1 MNPIIVLIKKEL
13 KIEFRSLQGIVAS
26 CMLSFMILMS
36 FKFSIVTNSLI
47 TGSGILWASI
57 LLTGLGLITHI
68 STREVERGTLD
79 ILKLSPISRYQ
90 LFLGRMFGSLALLWV
105 LSSIIFILYIVIF
118 ENQFDN
124 DLFLA
129 YFVVLVGC
137 IGLSAVGTLA
147 ASTATPLHGGW
158 MITSLFAIPILL
170 FTVIEAAIRCTDSL
184 ISGSSDF
191 ELAFMLL
198 VLYNAVFVFGGAW
211 LTEISD

>member
-1 MNPIIVLIKKEL
+1 MNPIIILIKKEL
-13 KIEFRSLQGIVAS
+13 KVELRSLQGIVAS
-26 CMLSFMILMS
+26 SMLSFMILMS

-68 STREVERGTLD
+68 STREIERGTLD
-79 ILKLSPISRYQ
+79 LLKLSPISRYQ

-105 LSSIIFILYIVIF
+105 LSSIIFILYIIIF
-118 ENQFDN
+118 ENQFGN

-137 IGLSAVGTLA
+137 IGISAVGTLA
-147 ASTATPLHGGW
+147 ANTATPLHGGW

-184 ISGSSDF
+184 ISASSDF

-198 VLYNAVFVFGGAW
+198 ILYNTVFAFGGAW

>member
-1 MNPIIVLIKKEL
+1 MNPIVVLIKKEL
-13 KIEFRSLQGIVAS
+13 KVELRSLQGIVAS
-26 CMLSFMILMS
+26 SMLSFMILMS

-79 ILKLSPISRYQ
+79 LLKLSPISRYQ

-118 ENQFDN
+118 ENQFGN

-191 ELAFMLL
+191 ELAFILL
-198 VLYNAVFVFGGAW
+198 ILYNTVFVFCGAW
-211 LTEISD
+211 LTDISD

>member
-13 KIEFRSLQGIVAS
+13 KVELRSLQGIVAS
-26 CMLSFMILMS
+26 SMLS

-79 ILKLSPISRYQ
+79 LLKLSPISRYQ

-118 ENQFDN
+118 ENQFGN
-124 DLFLA
+124 DLFVA

-191 ELAFMLL
+191 ELAFILL
-198 VLYNAVFVFGGAW
+198 ILYNTVFAFGGAW

>member
-1 MNPIIVLIKKEL
+1 MNPIIVIIKKEL

-137 IGLSAVGTLA
+137 ICLSAVGTLA

>member
-1 MNPIIVLIKKEL
+1 MNPIIVIIKKEL

-90 LFLGRMFGSLALLWV
+90 LFLGRMLGSLALLWI
-105 LSSIIFILYIVIF
+105 LSSIIFILYIIIF

>member
-1 MNPIIVLIKKEL
+1 MNPIVILIKKEL
-13 KIEFRSLQGIVAS
+13 KVELRSLQGIVAS
-26 CMLSFMILMS
+26 SMLSFMILMS

-79 ILKLSPISRYQ
+79 LLKLSPISRYQ

-118 ENQFDN
+118 ENQFGN

-191 ELAFMLL
+191 ELAFILL
-198 VLYNAVFVFGGAW
+198 ILYNTVFAFGGAW

>member
-1 MNPIIVLIKKEL
+1 MNPIIVIIKKEL

-90 LFLGRMFGSLALLWV
+90 LFLGRMLGSLALLWV
-105 LSSIIFILYIVIF
+105 LSSIIFILYIIIF

>member
-1 MNPIIVLIKKEL
+1 MNPIVILIKKEL
-13 KIEFRSLQGIVAS
+13 KVELRSLQGIVAS
-26 CMLSFMILMS
+26 SMLSFMILMS

-79 ILKLSPISRYQ
+79 LLKLSPISRYQ

-118 ENQFDN
+118 ENQFGN

-184 ISGSSDF
+184 ISASSNF

-198 VLYNAVFVFGGAW
+198 ILYNTVFAFGGAW

>member
-1 MNPIIVLIKKEL
+1 MNPIIIIIKKEL

>member
-1 MNPIIVLIKKEL
+1 MNPIIVIIKKEL

-90 LFLGRMFGSLALLWV
+90 LFLGRMLGSLALLWV

>member
-90 LFLGRMFGSLALLWV
+90 LFLGRMLGSLALLWV
-105 LSSIIFILYIVIF
+105 LSSVIFILYIVIF

>member
-1 MNPIIVLIKKEL
+1 MNPIVVLIKKEL
-13 KIEFRSLQGIVAS
+13 KVELRSLQGIVAS
-26 CMLSFMILMS
+26 SMLSFMILMS

-79 ILKLSPISRYQ
+79 LLKLSPISRYQ

-118 ENQFDN
+118 ENQFGN

-191 ELAFMLL
+191 ELAFILL
-198 VLYNAVFVFGGAW
+198 ILYNTVFAFGGAW

>member
-1 MNPIIVLIKKEL
+1 MNPIIVIIKKEL

>member
-13 KIEFRSLQGIVAS
+13 KVELRSLQGIVAS
-26 CMLSFMILMS
+26 SMLSFMILMS

-118 ENQFDN
+118 ENQFGN

-191 ELAFMLL
+191 ELAFILL
-198 VLYNAVFVFGGAW
+198 ILYNTVFAFGGAW

>member
-13 KIEFRSLQGIVAS
+13 KVELRSLQGIVAS
-26 CMLSFMILMS
+26 SMLSFMILMS

-68 STREVERGTLD
+68 STLEVERGTLD
-79 ILKLSPISRYQ
+79 LLKLSPISRYQ

-118 ENQFDN
+118 ENQFGN

-191 ELAFMLL
+191 ELAFILL
-198 VLYNAVFVFGGAW
+198 ILYNTVFAFGGAW

>member
-1 MNPIIVLIKKEL
+1 MNPIVILIKKEL
-13 KIEFRSLQGIVAS
+13 RVELRSLQGIVAS
-26 CMLSFMILMS
+26 SMLSFMILMS

-79 ILKLSPISRYQ
+79 ILKLSSITRYQ
-90 LFLGRMFGSLALLWV
+90 LFLGRMFGSLALLWI
-105 LSSIIFILYIVIF
+105 LSSVIFVLYVVIF
-118 ENQFDN
+118 ENQFGN

-129 YFVVLVGC
+129 YLVVLVGC
-137 IGLSAVGTLA
+137 IGISAVGILA
-147 ASTATPLHGGW
+147 ASSATPLHGGW

-184 ISGSSDF
+184 ITGSSNF

-211 LTEISD
+211 LSEISE

>member
-13 KIEFRSLQGIVAS
+13 KVELRSLQGIVAS
-26 CMLSFMILMS
+26 SMLSFMILMS

-68 STREVERGTLD
+68 STREIERGTLD
-79 ILKLSPISRYQ
+79 LLKLSPISRYQ
-90 LFLGRMFGSLALLWV
+90 LFLGRMLGSLALLWV
-105 LSSIIFILYIVIF
+105 LSSIIFILYIIIF
-118 ENQFDN
+118 ENQFGN

-137 IGLSAVGTLA
+137 IGISAVGTLA
-147 ASTATPLHGGW
+147 ANTATPLHGGW

-184 ISGSSDF
+184 ISASSDF

-198 VLYNAVFVFGGAW
+198 ILYNTVFAFGGAW